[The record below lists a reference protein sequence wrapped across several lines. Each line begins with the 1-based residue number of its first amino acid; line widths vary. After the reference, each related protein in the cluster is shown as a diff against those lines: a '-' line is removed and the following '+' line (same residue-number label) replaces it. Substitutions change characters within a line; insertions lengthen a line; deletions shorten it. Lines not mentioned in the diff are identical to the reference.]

1 MYPENKGIQ
10 KYFDIISD
18 NEYPEFIDKY
28 LKTKELQKID
38 KIDFHCGAYYTGAHN
53 IRCWYSRLDHS
64 ITCSLLI
71 WHLTKDKT
79 QTLMALFHD
88 LGTPAFS
95 HCVDF
100 LLGDRIHQE
109 SSESS
114 VFDIINNS
122 KELKGLL
129 KEDQIEIESFKNIEN
144 YPVLENKRPKI
155 CIDRFDGVI
164 SALYICLQDWELEDV
179 KECVNNLY
187 LIENEVNKLE
197 LGFKDLTIAAKYF
210 KGTLLMCTE
219 YQTNHDKYSM
229 QLIADVLQK
238 MINNKN
244 ITKDNLYT
252 LSEEDIFKILKEKDK
267 ELYNKVLNT
276 GKIIGTNVK
285 PNKYYVSIKTKKMYT
300 IPLVKQKNGNIR
312 ITDIDPKYQKQLE
325 EALAFE
331 SDEYCHSENIEKL

>member
-1 MYPENKGIQ
+1 
-10 KYFDIISD
+10 
-18 NEYPEFIDKY
+18 
-28 LKTKELQKID
+28 
-38 KIDFHCGAYYTGAHN
+38 
-53 IRCWYSRLDHS
+53 
-64 ITCSLLI
+64 
-71 WHLTKDKT
+71 
-79 QTLMALFHD
+79 
-88 LGTPAFS
+88 
-95 HCVDF
+95 
-100 LLGDRIHQE
+100 
-109 SSESS
+109 
-114 VFDIINNS
+114 
-122 KELKGLL
+122 
-129 KEDQIEIESFKNIEN
+129 
-144 YPVLENKRPKI
+144 
-155 CIDRFDGVI
+155 
-164 SALYICLQDWELEDV
+164 
-179 KECVNNLY
+179 
-187 LIENEVNKLE
+187 
-197 LGFKDLTIAAKYF
+197 
-210 KGTLLMCTE
+210 MCTE

-331 SDEYCHSENIEKL
+331 SDEYRYKIEIIKHNTEILKARNDKSKLYHALNNKEIWLRCLQDEVGKGSKKSSRYEDLM